1 MPENH
6 TGTTLYHVSRPMLP
20 LANDFLMRT
29 IHLSFLKTG
38 CIPYNEPMPES
49 PNDLLH
55 VLNRPSLEDATLV
68 LAFTGWMDGGDVS
81 TGTVKRLVDLL
92 DAQPMAEIDAEPFY
106 IHNFP
111 GSMEIAALFRPHIK
125 IEDGIVQSV
134 DMPSND
140 FYYNEDANLVLFV
153 GKEPNMRWRTFG
165 DCIFK
170 LARDTGVSRLV
181 FVGSFGG
188 AVPHTREPRM
198 YVTCSEERLHADLE
212 NVGLRR
218 TGYAGPGSFM
228 TYLLTQAPSA
238 GLEMVSLVAEIPGY
252 LQGPN
257 PFCIEAIT
265 RRLSKILHLSLDL
278 DSLRTASNEW
288 EVEVTNVVEEN
299 DEMLEK
305 IRELEHEYD
314 TDLLE
319 QESDESAH

>member
-1 MPENH
+1 MHEAPDNLVEYFS
-6 TGTTLYHVSRPMLP
+6 TPKLDGGTLIM
-20 LANDFLMRT
+20 
-29 IHLSFLKTG
+29 SF
-38 CIPYNEPMPES
+38 S
-49 PNDLLH
+49 
-55 VLNRPSLEDATLV
+55 S
-68 LAFTGWMDGGDVS
+68 WMDGGDAS
-81 TGTVKRLVDLL
+81 TGTVERLVRLL
-92 DAQPMAEIDAEPFY
+92 DAKPFASIDAEPFY
-106 IHNFP
+106 ILNFP
-111 GSMEIAALFRPHIK
+111 GSMEIASIFRPEID
-125 IEDGIVQSV
+125 IEDGLVRSI
-134 DMPSND
+134 DMPRNRFYVAKTSN
-140 FYYNEDANLVLFV
+140 LLLFR

-170 LARDTGVSRLV
+170 LARDTGISRLL
-181 FVGSFGG
+181 FVDSFGG

-218 TGYAGPGSFM
+218 TGYEGPGSFM

-265 RRLSKILHLSLDL
+265 RRLAKILHLALDL

-305 IRELEHEYD
+305 IRELEDEYD

-319 QESDESAH
+319 QETDESAH

>member
-1 MPENH
+1 MHEAPDNLVEYFS
-6 TGTTLYHVSRPMLP
+6 TPKLDGGTLIM
-20 LANDFLMRT
+20 
-29 IHLSFLKTG
+29 SF
-38 CIPYNEPMPES
+38 S
-49 PNDLLH
+49 
-55 VLNRPSLEDATLV
+55 
-68 LAFTGWMDGGDVS
+68 GWMDGGDAS
-81 TGTVKRLVDLL
+81 TGTVERLVRLL
-92 DAQPMAEIDAEPFY
+92 DAKPFASIDAEPFY
-106 IHNFP
+106 ILNFP
-111 GSMEIAALFRPHIK
+111 GSMEIASIFRPEID
-125 IEDGIVQSV
+125 IEDGLVRSI
-134 DMPSND
+134 DMPRNRFYVAKTSN
-140 FYYNEDANLVLFV
+140 LLLFR

-170 LARDTGVSRLV
+170 LARDTGISRLL
-181 FVGSFGG
+181 FVDSFGG

-218 TGYAGPGSFM
+218 TGYEGPGSFM

-238 GLEMVSLVAEIPGY
+238 GLEMVTLVAEIPGY

-265 RRLSKILHLSLDL
+265 RRLAKILQLSLDL

-305 IRELEHEYD
+305 IRELEDEYD

-319 QESDESAH
+319 QETDESAH

>member
-1 MPENH
+1 MHEAPDNLVEYLS
-6 TGTTLYHVSRPMLP
+6 TPKLDGGTLIM
-20 LANDFLMRT
+20 
-29 IHLSFLKTG
+29 SF
-38 CIPYNEPMPES
+38 S
-49 PNDLLH
+49 
-55 VLNRPSLEDATLV
+55 
-68 LAFTGWMDGGDVS
+68 GWMDGGDAS
-81 TGTVKRLVDLL
+81 TGTVERLVSLL
-92 DAQPMAEIDAEPFY
+92 NAKPFASIDAEPFY
-106 IHNFP
+106 ILNFP
-111 GSMEIAALFRPHIK
+111 GSMEIASIFRPEID
-125 IEDGIVQSV
+125 IEDGLVRSI
-134 DMPSND
+134 DMPRNRFYVARKSN
-140 FYYNEDANLVLFV
+140 LLLFR

-238 GLEMVSLVAEIPGY
+238 GLEMVSLIAEIPGY

>member
-1 MPENH
+1 MHEAPDNLVE
-6 TGTTLYHVSRPMLP
+6 Y
-20 LANDFLMRT
+20 
-29 IHLSFLKTG
+29 LSTPKLDG
-38 CIPYNEPMPES
+38 G
-49 PNDLLH
+49 
-55 VLNRPSLEDATLV
+55 TLV
-68 LAFTGWMDGGDVS
+68 MSFSGWMDGGDAS
-81 TGTVKRLVDLL
+81 TGTVERLVRLL
-92 DAQPMAEIDAEPFY
+92 NAKPFASIDAEPFY
-106 IHNFP
+106 ILNFP
-111 GSMEIAALFRPHIK
+111 GSMEITSIFRPEID
-125 IEDGIVQSV
+125 IEDGLVRSI
-134 DMPSND
+134 DMPRNR
-140 FYYNEDANLVLFV
+140 FYVAKKRNLLLFR
-153 GKEPNMRWRTFG
+153 GKEPNMKWRTFG

-218 TGYAGPGSFM
+218 TGYEGPGSFM

-265 RRLSKILHLSLDL
+265 RRLSKILQLSLDL

-305 IRELEHEYD
+305 IRELEDEYD

>member
-1 MPENH
+1 M
-6 TGTTLYHVSRPMLP
+6 
-20 LANDFLMRT
+20 
-29 IHLSFLKTG
+29 K
-38 CIPYNEPMPES
+38 
-49 PNDLLH
+49 
-55 VLNRPSLEDATLV
+55 
-68 LAFTGWMDGGDVS
+68 
-81 TGTVKRLVDLL
+81 
-92 DAQPMAEIDAEPFY
+92 
-106 IHNFP
+106 
-111 GSMEIAALFRPHIK
+111 
-125 IEDGIVQSV
+125 
-134 DMPSND
+134 
-140 FYYNEDANLVLFV
+140 
-153 GKEPNMRWRTFG
+153 WRTFAE
-165 DCIFK
+165 CIFK
-170 LARDTGVSRLV
+170 LARDTGVSRLL

-218 TGYAGPGSFM
+218 TGYEGPGSFM

-265 RRLSKILHLSLDL
+265 RRLSKILQLSLDL

-305 IRELEHEYD
+305 IRELEDEYD
-314 TDLLE
+314 TDLIE